1 MSKLRLGP
9 IVEEKPVK
17 LTVELPGNLF
27 RDLVDYARAHAD
39 ETGLAEP
46 LSPERLIVPMLAR
59 FICTER
65 GFAHRRNRKTGC

>member
-59 FICTER
+59 FICTDR